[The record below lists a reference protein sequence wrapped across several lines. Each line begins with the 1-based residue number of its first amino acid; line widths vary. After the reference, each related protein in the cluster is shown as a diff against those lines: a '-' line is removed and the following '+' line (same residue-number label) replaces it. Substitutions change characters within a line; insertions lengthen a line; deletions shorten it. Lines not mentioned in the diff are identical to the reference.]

1 MPAPK
6 SPATMPPSIVR
17 RVLLELIFRANSL
30 EPNFRDN

>member
-17 RVLLELIFRANSL
+17 RVLAELIFRAN
-30 EPNFRDN
+30 